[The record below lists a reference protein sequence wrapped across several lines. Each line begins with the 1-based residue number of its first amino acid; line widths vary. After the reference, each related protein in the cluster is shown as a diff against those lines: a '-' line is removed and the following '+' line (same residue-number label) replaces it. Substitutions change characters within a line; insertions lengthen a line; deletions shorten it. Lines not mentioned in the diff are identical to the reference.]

1 MLLTISENDDI
12 INYKSEIY
20 SINEKHLII
29 SESMIESLEFRNPL
43 INFRG
48 LEKINSHFL
57 AKMTYIE
64 SPEFPIEK
72 IIKIRRWR
80 YQRYKLQLFI
90 FFTNKFLIK
99 KLFVKILSLIL
110 IR

>member
-72 IIKIRRWR
+72 IIKIIKEGGDIKDKN
-80 YQRYKLQLFI
+80 YNYLYSLQ
-90 FFTNKFLIK
+90 TNF
-99 KLFVKILSLIL
+99 
-110 IR
+110 